1 MSRNM
6 ISRRSL
12 LAGFAGAT
20 TAGVLAACSTE
31 GGGNGNGGNGGGG
44 GGNGGNGGGNGG
56 GSVLPTYIP
65 WEGVTYNLPGEPGRF
80 TAGSTTWPEP
90 IQMFTDKP
98 GDGQPYKVWS
108 FVHEN
113 PPGRGQNQF
122 WQGLEEQ
129 LGSPYEP
136 ILSLTPDYATK
147 FPTLLASGD
156 LPDMFPIPSTYPGI
170 GTLLE
175 SAAADLTPYLAGDA
189 IADYPALANIP
200 SNSWK
205 GCIFDGKIMTLPV
218 PRDLTSTW
226 VVTARQDIFDEVGVP
241 ASPSSYAEFR
251 EMCVELTKTD
261 GTRWAIGANPLNYLR
276 SMLSIPTNF
285 IEEDGVFTS
294 AYQHERQAEAL
305 EAARDLYASG
315 LIIPDAI
322 GQHANQSKQWL
333 TGGQTAMT
341 WDTYSGF
348 LAFFF
353 QLGNPV
359 GSLSMLQVPDWDGN
373 GQGKAQLGEPNN
385 ILAAISNAN
394 PDRVP
399 TILKIADWLAAPFG
413 TTEYL
418 FRKHGIEGV
427 HYDWQDSVPVPN
439 TATQAEIQVGQGYL
453 IDGPAHLYY
462 TGLGDMVE
470 VMQDHMNTLTENA
483 ETDPAYGLYS
493 PTRSEEGP
501 ALESEILAV
510 SLDII
515 TGRKPVSDWD
525 GAVESY
531 MSGGG
536 TVITLASLIGLT
548 PLAASQ

>member
-1 MSRNM
+1 MSRHT
-6 ISRRSL
+6 ISRRGL
-12 LAGFAGAT
+12 LTGFAGAVT
-20 TAGVLAACSTE
+20 TAGLLAACAPEAGSGAGT
-31 GGGNGNGGNGGGG
+31 GNGGGG
-44 GGNGGNGGGNGG
+44 GSTGGGDVMP
-56 GSVLPTYIP
+56 SYIP
-65 WEGVTYNLPGEPGRF
+65 WTGVTYDLPGEPGRF
-80 TAGSTTWPEP
+80 TSGSTSFPEP
-90 IQMFTDKP
+90 IQMFSDKP
-98 GDGQPYKVWS
+98 GDGDPYRVWT

-113 PPGRGQNQF
+113 PPGRDQNKF
-122 WQGLEEQ
+122 WQALEEQ

-136 ILSLTPDYATK
+136 ILSLTPDYGTK

-156 LPDMFPIPSTYPGI
+156 LPDMFPIPFSYPGV

-175 SAAADLTPYLAGDA
+175 AAGADLTPYLAGDA
-189 IADYPALANIP
+189 IKDYPALANIP

-205 GCIFDGKIMTLPV
+205 GCIFDGQIRTLPI

-226 VVTARQDIFDEVGVP
+226 VMTIRQDIFDEVG
-241 ASPSSYAEFR
+241 ADSPTSYAEFR
-251 EMCVELTKTD
+251 ELCTELTKTD

-285 IEEDGVFTS
+285 IEEGGTFTS
-294 AYQHERQAEAL
+294 AYQHERQVEAL

-333 TGGQTAMT
+333 TAGQTAMT

-348 LAFFF
+348 LHFIFG
-353 QLGNPV
+353 LGNPAD
-359 GSLSMLQVPDWDGN
+359 SMNMLQVPDWDGN

-385 ILAAISNAN
+385 ILAAVSNAN
-394 PDRVP
+394 PDRIP

-418 FRKHGIEGV
+418 FRRFGVEGV
-427 HYDWQDSVPVPN
+427 HFDWQDGVPVPN
-439 TATQAEIQVGQGYL
+439 TATAAETQVGQAYL

-462 TGLGDMVE
+462 TGLGDQVKL
-470 VMQDHMNTLTENA
+470 MQDHMSTLTENA

-501 ALESEILAV
+501 ALENEILAV
-510 SLDII
+510 SLDIVA
-515 TGRKPVSDWD
+515 GRKPVSDWE
-525 GAVESY
+525 GAVKTY
-531 MSGGG
+531 MDGGG
-536 TVITLASLIGLT
+536 TQMCEELGEAY
-548 PLAASQ
+548 AAANG